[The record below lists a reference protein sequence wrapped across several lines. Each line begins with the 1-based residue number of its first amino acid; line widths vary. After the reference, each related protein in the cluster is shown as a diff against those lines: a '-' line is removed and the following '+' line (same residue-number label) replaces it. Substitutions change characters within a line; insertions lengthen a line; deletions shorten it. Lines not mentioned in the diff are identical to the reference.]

1 MKTGGKGQGWLEG
14 QGLEVGAR
22 LGAGE
27 KAGKVTLKDQRD
39 QEWVG
44 EEQEEGGDGLRAG
57 GPESGPYQGRCA
69 HCQVCPSPSSRLNQA
84 AN

>member
-1 MKTGGKGQGWLEG
+1 M
-14 QGLEVGAR
+14 GAG

-27 KAGKVTLKDQRD
+27 KAGKVTQKDERE

-57 GPESGPYQGRCA
+57 GPESRPCGGGCSLLRLPFTLLQS
-69 HCQVCPSPSSRLNQA
+69 QSSC
-84 AN
+84 